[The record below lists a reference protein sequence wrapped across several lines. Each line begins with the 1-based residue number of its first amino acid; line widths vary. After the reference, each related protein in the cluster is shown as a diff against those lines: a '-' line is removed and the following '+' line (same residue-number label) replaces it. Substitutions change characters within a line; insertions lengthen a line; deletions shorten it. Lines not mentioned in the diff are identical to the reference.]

1 VAEGSQGEWDSAEG
15 GACDTAAQSVA
26 RSHGPD
32 DGLDAGLLR
41 ELLEAAPEA
50 LLVIDDHDRVALASA
65 RAAALLG
72 QARDQLVGRTVASVL
87 PGLRRSGAGAV
98 TGQRGDGGEVKL
110 EVEASTLQ
118 TARGPFSVV
127 SLRPREASPP
137 AATERRVRSEFV
149 ASMSHV
155 LRTPLNSII
164 GFAKLMH
171 HGKVGPVSD
180 RHREY
185 LGDIL
190 NSANHLLSLI
200 NDVLDLAKAD
210 AGLLEFRPEPI
221 DLPQLIGEVRDAVA
235 ALAALKQVR
244 IEVDVDPGCVGL
256 ELDRGKFKQMVYNLL
271 SNALKFTERGRI
283 DVRVTTEGA
292 ASWRLEI
299 EDTGLGIAPEQLAQL
314 FAEGDG
320 KRIGLVLTRRIVEAQ
335 GGRLGV
341 RSTVGQGSTFF
352 AVLPRA
358 PARPAA
364 VRDAQVRS

>member
-1 VAEGSQGEWDSAEG
+1 VGEGSQGECDSAG
-15 GACDTAAQSVA
+15 GDVHDAAA
-26 RSHGPD
+26 RSDARSQDPD
-32 DGLDAGLLR
+32 GGLDARLLR
-41 ELLEAAPEA
+41 ELLAAAPEA
-50 LLVIDDHDRVALASA
+50 LLVIDDDDRIALASA
-65 RAAALLG
+65 AAAALFG
-72 QARDQLVGRTVASVL
+72 QSHDQLVGRAIASVL
-87 PGLRRSGAGAV
+87 PGLSESRHGAV
-98 TGQRGDGGEVKL
+98 TARHLDGCEVNL
-110 EVEASTLQ
+110 QVAASTLQ
-118 TARGPFSVV
+118 TVHGAFSIV
-127 SLRPREASPP
+127 SLRRLEASPP
-137 AATERRVRSEFV
+137 ATTERRVRSEFV

-171 HGKVGPVSD
+171 HGRVGPVSD

-221 DLPQLIGEVRDAVA
+221 DVPQLIGEVRDAVA

-244 IEVDVDPGCVGL
+244 IDVVVDPGCVGL
-256 ELDRGKFKQMVYNLL
+256 ELDRGKFKQLVYNLL
-271 SNALKFTERGRI
+271 SNALKFTEAGRI

-320 KRIGLVLTRRIVEAQ
+320 KRLGLVLTRRIVEAQ

-358 PARPAA
+358 PARPAV